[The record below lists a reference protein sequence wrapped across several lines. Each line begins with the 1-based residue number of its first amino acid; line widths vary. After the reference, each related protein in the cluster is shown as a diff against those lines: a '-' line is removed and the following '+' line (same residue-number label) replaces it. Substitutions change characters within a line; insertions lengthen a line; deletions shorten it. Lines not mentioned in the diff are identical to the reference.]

1 MSTSE
6 EIKKLEERQIVLKYE
21 MAKSDPHL
29 WGVLKKT
36 LETFKENYPNDY
48 DEYIA
53 ANDEFNDNEVKLSE
67 LRAKLD
73 SEKELE
79 EHIDAHIDVPEL

>member
-6 EIKKLEERQIVLKYE
+6 EIKKLEERQIVLKCE

-29 WGVLKKT
+29 WGILKKI
-36 LETFKENYPNDY
+36 LEIFRENYPNDY
-48 DEYIA
+48 AEYIA

-67 LRAKLD
+67 LRAKLK
-73 SEKELE
+73 SEKESE
-79 EHIDAHIDVPEL
+79 EHIDAPEL

>member
-6 EIKKLEERQIVLKYE
+6 EIKKLEERQIVLKCE

-29 WGVLKKT
+29 WGILKKI
-36 LETFKENYPNDY
+36 LEIFRENYPNDY
-48 DEYIA
+48 AEYIA

-67 LRAKLD
+67 LRAKLK
-73 SEKELE
+73 SEKESE
-79 EHIDAHIDVPEL
+79 EHIDASEL